1 MEIPFHCRNCGHRFF
16 PNRVLGTRCPKC
28 QYYVEPPRLS
38 FAQTIGLIL
47 MGLAV
52 YGFATGLFSP
62 KPFVQGTHT
71 E

>member
-1 MEIPFHCRNCGHRFF
+1 MEIPFHCRNCGHRFS

-38 FAQTIGLIL
+38 FAQTISLIL
-47 MGLAV
+47 FGLAV
-52 YGFATGLFSP
+52 YGFATGLFLP
-62 KPFVQGTHT
+62 KPFVQGIHT